1 MNDTTTSKP
10 MWKRCD
16 GCKARIFNEA
26 VDIAS
31 HRANCP
37 ADLKRALQKL
47 ANIVDRL
54 SDRLDELEGQ
64 VDETAEFLTVDPNAV
79 DEDGFGTLDDELET
93 VSTTDDETEISDEPA
108 GVPTLTAATYTPGVT
123 A

>member
-1 MNDTTTSKP
+1 MTETTKP

-47 ANIVDRL
+47 AGIVEKL
-54 SDRLDELEGQ
+54 SERLDELEGQ

-79 DEDGFGTLDDELET
+79 DEDGFDTLDSDSEPATVTTDVEDSLDDEPATPAPLNA
-93 VSTTDDETEISDEPA
+93 VS
-108 GVPTLTAATYTPGVT
+108 YTPG
-123 A
+123 AIA